1 MTEAIAS
8 SIAEVARS
16 LAAAKQGA
24 ARGVSAAPGPAAS
37 AGSGRSG
44 HEGDRVTLSEAAQ
57 RIVKLR
63 TADGREIEARPV
75 TGLRLITPQSA
86 RAEAEA
92 GIRQVMADLDIEG
105 DLEFAIEP
113 RDDGTIELSS
123 SHPRAAEIEA
133 AINDD
138 PSLCKTLRELQMTSR
153 FAYEGPL
160 MREAMEAVRDA
171 EERPASSDPFA
182 AVRALRDR
190 LQASSYTLTM
200 TGGVLST
207 AFVDPAGQRFGGVTP
222 EAASA

>member
-1 MTEAIAS
+1 MTEAITS

-16 LAAAKQGA
+16 LAAVRQGA
-24 ARGVSAAPGPAAS
+24 ARGASAAGTGAS

-44 HEGDRVTLSEAAQ
+44 HEGDRVTLSETAQ

-63 TADGREIEARPV
+63 TPDGREVEARPV

-113 RDDGTIELSS
+113 RDDGTLDLSS
-123 SHPRAAEIEA
+123 SHPRVAEIEA

-138 PSLCKTLRELQMTSR
+138 PALCKTLRELQMTSR
-153 FAYEGPL
+153 FAYEGPP

-207 AFVDPAGQRFGGVTP
+207 AFVDPAGQSFGGVTP
-222 EAASA
+222 GAASA